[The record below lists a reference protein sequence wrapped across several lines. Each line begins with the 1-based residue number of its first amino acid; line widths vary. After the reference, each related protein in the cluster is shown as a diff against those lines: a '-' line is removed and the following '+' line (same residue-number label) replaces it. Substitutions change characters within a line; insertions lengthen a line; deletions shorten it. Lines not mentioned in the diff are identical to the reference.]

1 MFDTPDQPKPIE
13 VAIPPAPPVRLDLN
27 FLPERYRGRRLRF
40 SSLRPWLLMVGF
52 ALLLYPSADLFQR
65 RTTELTSIEMQ
76 MEAVSA
82 ALDGYQPL
90 ADERSA
96 LEARIAAAEAQ
107 ISEVQAA
114 YEAID
119 VQPLRWS
126 ELVPRLMS
134 AAPAG
139 VQFSSISQAAEQIT
153 IEGLAEAY
161 ILPSEYRDALAAF
174 DDFESVTVEIIAKL
188 DTQDQPVP
196 TPTADSD
203 ATAEP
208 GDVPAEPVFYQFEIT
223 AVLPSPPPTV
233 DAGDGLQ

>member
-1 MFDTPDQPKPIE
+1 MFDTIDQPKPIE
-13 VAIPPAPPVRLDLN
+13 AAVPPAPLVRLDLN

-52 ALLLYPSADLFQR
+52 ALLLYPSVNLFQQR
-65 RTTELTSIEMQ
+65 SIELTSVQVQ
-76 MEAVSA
+76 MDEVSA

-90 ADERSA
+90 ADERAA

-114 YEAID
+114 YDAID

-139 VQFSSISQAAEQIT
+139 VQFSSISQAAEEIT
-153 IEGLAEAY
+153 IEGVAEAY
-161 ILPSEYRDALAAF
+161 ALPSEYRDALAAF
-174 DDFESVTVEIIAKL
+174 DDVESVTVEIIAKL
-188 DTQDQPVP
+188 DTQDQPAP
-196 TPTADSD
+196 TPTADSE
-203 ATAEP
+203 AAAEP
-208 GDVPAEPVFYQFEIT
+208 GDDQTEPIYYQFEIT
-223 AVLPSPPPTV
+223 AVLPSAPPTV
-233 DAGDGLQ
+233 DSEGGLQ